1 MIRILLLPSIKKKHP
16 HVTCNNVVKTLPY
29 RKYTLCLPRLHHGGF
44 IVFFQER
51 FLFRNGRACMFF
63 LESNLLYNVTHNITL
78 WNCV

>member
-1 MIRILLLPSIKKKHP
+1 MLLEDLSYNPETNLGAASI
-16 HVTCNNVVKTLPY
+16 PY

-63 LESNLLYNVTHNITL
+63 LESNLLYNVTHNVTL